1 MDWTHELTDS
11 LWWLLRTYLI
21 SLIAAGA
28 VALLLARTTRWGRQI
43 AALAWP
49 YFSPRRSPWPL
60 ATLALIVF
68 MALFSVRLD
77 VLFSYWYNGFYS
89 AMQALDAKAFWYM
102 LGVFCVLATVHVART
117 LADFYIRQSL
127 LVRWRA
133 HLTHTLIDRWLAHQ
147 AYYRSH
153 FVSHAVDNPDQR
165 IQEDVQS
172 FVSSVLS
179 LSMGLLASVVSLAAF
194 TLILWNL
201 SGPLDVAGTTVPRAM
216 VFLVYLYVIAAT
228 AIAMWIGRP
237 LVRLNFL
244 SERFNATFR
253 YALVRLREYGESIA
267 FFRGEA
273 AERQVLLTRF
283 GDVLS
288 NMWAIIFRSLKF
300 QGFNLGISQVAVV
313 FPFLIQAPRLL
324 SKQITLGDV
333 IQTSQ
338 AFGQVQDALSFL
350 RTSYDEFAS
359 LRAVLDRLSGF
370 ATTIELADALP
381 TAELTEGRTLILREL
396 SVRTPEGATLI
407 DGLALQLAPG
417 DALLVRGR
425 SGIGK
430 TTLLRALAGLW
441 PYVDGKVTRPLQDGL
456 FLPQKPYLPL
466 GSLRAALSYPS
477 ATLVAPDA
485 AVDVL
490 RQCQLGHLAAQLDD
504 EADWGRVLSLGEQQR
519 LAIGRALLA
528 RPAIVFLDEA
538 SSALDEGLEHALYT
552 LLRAALPDAV
562 LVSVGHRSSLGAFH
576 NRALTLLG
584 EGRWQI
590 ESV

>member
-1 MDWTHELTDS
+1 MDWTHELSDS

-21 SLIAAGA
+21 SLVATAA
-28 VALLLARTTRWGRQI
+28 VALLLARTTRWGRQV
-43 AALAWP
+43 ARLAWP
-49 YFSPRRSPWPL
+49 YFSPRRSLRPL
-60 ATLALIVF
+60 LTLALIIF
-68 MALFSVRLD
+68 LALFSVRMD

-102 LGVFCVLATVHVART
+102 LGVFCVLATVHVLRALT
-117 LADFYIRQSL
+117 DFYIRQSL
-127 LVRWRA
+127 LVRWRG
-133 HLTHTLIDRWLAHQ
+133 HLTQVLIDRWLAHQ

-153 FVSHAVDNPDQR
+153 FVSDAIDNPDQR

-172 FVSSVLS
+172 FVTSTLS
-179 LSMGLLASVVSLAAF
+179 LSMGLLAAVVSLTAF
-194 TLILWNL
+194 TQILWHL
-201 SGPLDVAGTTVPRAM
+201 SGPLNIAGTEIPRAM
-216 VFLVYLYVIAAT
+216 VFVVYLYVIAAT
-228 AIAMWIGRP
+228 VIAMWIGRP

-273 AERQVLLTRF
+273 AERQVLHTRF

-300 QGFNLGISQVAVV
+300 QGFNLGINQIGVV

-333 IQTSQ
+333 MQTSQ

-350 RTSYDEFAS
+350 RMSYDEFAS
-359 LRAVLDRLSGF
+359 LRAVIDRLSGF

-381 TAELTEGRTLILREL
+381 AADLAEGSALALRDV
-396 SVRTPEGATLI
+396 SVRTPDGITLV
-407 DGLALQLAPG
+407 DTLALQLAPG
-417 DALLVRGR
+417 DALLIRGR

-441 PYVDGKVTRPLQDGL
+441 PYVDGAVTRPLRDAL

-466 GSLRAALSYPS
+466 GTLRAALSYP
-477 ATLVAPDA
+477 AAMPAAPEA
-485 AVDVL
+485 AANVL
-490 RQCQLGHLAAQLDD
+490 RQCQLGHLAARLDE

-519 LAIGRALLA
+519 LAVGRALLA

-538 SSALDEGLEHALYT
+538 SSALDEGLEHTLYT
-552 LLRAALPDAV
+552 LLRTALPDAV

-576 NRALTLLG
+576 NHALTLLG
-584 EGRWQI
+584 EGRWQF
-590 ESV
+590 ERG